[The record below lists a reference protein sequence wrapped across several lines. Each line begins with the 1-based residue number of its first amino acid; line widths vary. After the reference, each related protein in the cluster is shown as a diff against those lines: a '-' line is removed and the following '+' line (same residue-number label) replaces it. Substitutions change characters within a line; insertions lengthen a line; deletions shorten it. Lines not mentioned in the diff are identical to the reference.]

1 MITLNA
7 RFNFVLPDD
16 LLVRVKEIAKRE
28 RKTVAAIINE
38 LLVDYTEKGSE
49 IEAIKKRLDKLEK
62 EVFKK

>member
-1 MITLNA
+1 
-7 RFNFVLPDD
+7 LPDE
-16 LLVRVKEIAKRE
+16 LLDRVKEIAKQE

-62 EVFKK
+62 KVFAKK

>member
-1 MITLNA
+1 VITLNA